1 MLFMGT
7 SLSVEERVDMVFQNY
22 IRVKKMP
29 ESKVLIMLSGGLD
42 SATCLFWA
50 KDRFTDIS
58 IMTFNYFR
66 RSEKEKEST
75 YKLAGMANI
84 SEVIT
89 IEIPFVKEVS
99 DYRWN
104 GETAEKIPSYIP
116 ARNLIFYSI
125 ALHYS
130 EFCGNKW
137 VIGGHNAYDKKL
149 YRDATR
155 EYLDKISVLYQEGS
169 LVHKETAPKIILP
182 LIGLSRSDI
191 IKLAIEVNVPIQIT
205 WSCHNDGKVPC
216 GRCHACIQRKSAFTL
231 LKLEDPAVADYH

>member
-1 MLFMGT
+1 MSINM
-7 SLSVEERVDMVFQNY
+7 SLEERVDMLFQNY
-22 IRVKKMP
+22 IRVKRMP
-29 ESKVLIMLSGGLD
+29 ESKALILLSGGLD

-50 KDRFTDIS
+50 KDRFTDVS

-75 YKLAGMANI
+75 YKLAKMAKI
-84 SEVIT
+84 SKVIT
-89 IEIPFVKEVS
+89 IEIPFVKEAS
-99 DYRWN
+99 DYY
-104 GETAEKIPSYIP
+104 GKGDTAERMASYIP

-137 VIGGHNAYDKKL
+137 VIGGHNAHDKKI
-149 YRDATR
+149 YRDATQ
-155 EYLDKISVLYQEGS
+155 EYLDKISMLFREGS

-182 LIGLSRSDI
+182 LIGLNRSDI
-191 IKLAIEVNVPIQIT
+191 IKLAIEVNVPIQVT

-231 LKLEDPAVADYH
+231 LKLEDPAVACYR